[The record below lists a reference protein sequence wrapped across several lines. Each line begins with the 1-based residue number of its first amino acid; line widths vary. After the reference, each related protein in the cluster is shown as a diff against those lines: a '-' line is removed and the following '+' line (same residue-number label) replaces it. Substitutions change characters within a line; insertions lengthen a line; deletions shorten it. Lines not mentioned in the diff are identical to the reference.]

1 MKRIFVGLLLVMGLS
16 SCNTF
21 IGMGRDMRQLG
32 EGMENAANR
41 KNGGNDQQGNAEGEN
56 LPTY

>member
-1 MKRIFVGLLLVMGLS
+1 MMKIAIALFALVSLS

-32 EGMENAANR
+32 EMMEHKAHGRDAAP
-41 KNGGNDQQGNAEGEN
+41 EEP